1 MSPDHHKAGHHI
13 LTAAIFDN
21 SELLGEFACRK
32 NWTCCENAVQNSFDT
47 AIAGRYPPNRR
58 HDDANI

>member
-1 MSPDHHKAGHHI
+1 MLLLCDGLGDGI
-13 LTAAIFDN
+13 L
-21 SELLGEFACRK
+21 ELNEPHCK